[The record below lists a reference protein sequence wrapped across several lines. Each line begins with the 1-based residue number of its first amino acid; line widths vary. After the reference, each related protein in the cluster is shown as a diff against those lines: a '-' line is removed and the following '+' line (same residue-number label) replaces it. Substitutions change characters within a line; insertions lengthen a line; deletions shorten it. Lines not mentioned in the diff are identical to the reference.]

1 MTHSKLTK
9 ILFFNIKGIWH
20 HNYLIVVQTA
30 NHYLYRDVQQE
41 EGGGGER
48 GGVGGSRGGGRRR

>member
-1 MTHSKLTK
+1 MKNSKLTK

-41 EGGGGER
+41 EEGEEGGEEGERGVGGGE
-48 GGVGGSRGGGRRR
+48 G